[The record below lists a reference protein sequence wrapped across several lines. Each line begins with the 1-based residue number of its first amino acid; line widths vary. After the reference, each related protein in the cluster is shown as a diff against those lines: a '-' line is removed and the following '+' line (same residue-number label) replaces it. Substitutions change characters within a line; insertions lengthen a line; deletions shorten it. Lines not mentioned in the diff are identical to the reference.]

1 MTDEAVKAM
10 VKSANGQ
17 NVVLAFSISEAAEA
31 DFAGIAEIYAYHVQT
46 GLASFEE
53 EPPGPDEMLRR
64 FGEVRKAG
72 LPYLVAASAGSGASV
87 LGYAYATP
95 YRARSAYRFSIEN
108 SVYVRDG
115 LAGGGIG
122 RALLSALISRC
133 EAGPWRQMIA
143 IIGNSGNA
151 ASIALHA
158 AAGFRMV
165 GTLQGVGF
173 KHGSWV
179 DTVLMQR
186 ELGSGA
192 GAPPDAPKPD
202 TPKR

>member
-1 MTDEAVKAM
+1 MMIAMTDQTAKAA
-10 VKSANGQ
+10 VKSAQ
-17 NVVLAFSISEAAEA
+17 RQKTALAFSIRDAVEA
-31 DFAGIAEIYAYHVQT
+31 DFAVITEIYAHHVRT

-53 EPPGPDEMLRR
+53 EEPGRDEMLRR
-64 FGEVRKAG
+64 FGEVRKVG
-72 LPYLVAASAGSGASV
+72 LPYLAAVSTGPGASV

-122 RALLSALISRC
+122 RALLAALIARC

-143 IIGNSGNA
+143 IIGNSVHA

-158 AAGFRMV
+158 AAGFRRV

-173 KHGSWV
+173 KHGRWV
-179 DTVLMQR
+179 DTVLMQC

-192 GAPPDAPKPD
+192 ATLPNAPK
-202 TPKR
+202 